1 MQINK
6 KLLIPILSV
15 GVLIII
21 INFIFILTS
30 LFGLTNYWPVFQTI
44 GLGLVI
50 LYGFDILQ
58 NRKQRSLYF
67 YAGIVFILFGI
78 FFQ

>member
-1 MQINK
+1 MNINK
-6 KLLIPILSV
+6 KLLVPILSV
-15 GVLIII
+15 GVLIIL

-44 GLGLVI
+44 GLSLVV
-50 LYGFDILQ
+50 LYGFDVLQ
-58 NRKQRSLYF
+58 NRKQRAIYF

-78 FFQ
+78 FLQ